1 MCIVSSA
8 HTNQVYLGGISWS
21 SPKCWLEILNP
32 KSHKHHKALEI
43 TKSSPA
49 TQFHV
54 RFLPA
59 LAPART
65 KPFFGFRRQCPP
77 LKFGKKLLVYIYI
90 GNNLPIWFNKIT
102 LAPLKIANPKNKPL
116 NKINNREVTKF
127 ILIYQFYQNKKAQP
141 LKFFETK
148 LFSEFKFSILPSN
161 SQQEERKKK
170 KKKKKKNP

>member
-1 MCIVSSA
+1 M
-8 HTNQVYLGGISWS
+8 
-21 SPKCWLEILNP
+21 NP

-43 TKSSPA
+43 TKSSLA
-49 TQFHV
+49 VQFHV

-65 KPFFGFRRQCPP
+65 EPFFGFRRQCPP
-77 LKFGKKLLVYIYI
+77 LKFGKNYYYIYI
-90 GNNLPIWFNKIT
+90 YVGNNLPIWFNKIT
-102 LAPLKIANPKNKPL
+102 LAPLKIANPKNKPH

-148 LFSEFKFSILPSN
+148 LFSEFKF
-161 SQQEERKKK
+161 
-170 KKKKKKNP
+170 